1 MLWGALSE
9 RKIFKQTTDLTEV
22 VDLSG
27 RDITRLQTDTFIR
40 THYTKHDESQFR
52 TNYGRIKPFVL
63 AYARSQNYFSFR
75 KWEGLI
81 MRMHTDSLY
90 MTEVPSD
97 MLPPSKKLGLLKL
110 EYEGHIEIKGLNK
123 VIKKTH

>member
-1 MLWGALSE
+1 
-9 RKIFKQTTDLTEV
+9 
-22 VDLSG
+22 
-27 RDITRLQTDTFIR
+27 
-40 THYTKHDESQFR
+40 
-52 TNYGRIKPFVL
+52 
-63 AYARSQNYFSFR
+63 
-75 KWEGLI
+75 

-123 VIKKTH
+123 VIKKS